1 MPAASPQKR
10 TRMSAADRRIALL
23 EGARELV
30 QQIGTERLTMD
41 GLAAHCGV
49 NKALPY
55 THFKNKDDVL
65 LALYELTNA
74 ELDELV
80 AVATEGLETFEDRIE
95 AVVNTWVSYMNSGR
109 DVPTLQQARTADGTL
124 EKIREE
130 RVNGIIEFIAT
141 EIRSGRKIGPRRAKI
156 AAAILVAGT
165 QGLVYIYD
173 NPDLDKKQ
181 LVDAYIK
188 MAFASIDAMT
198 D

>member
-10 TRMSAADRRIALL
+10 TRMSAADRRVALL

-65 LALYELTNA
+65 LALYEMTNA
-74 ELDELV
+74 ELDDLV
-80 AVATEGLETFEDRIE
+80 AVAMDGLDTFEDRIE

-124 EKIREE
+124 ERIREE
-130 RVNGIIEFIAT
+130 RVNGIIEFIAG

-173 NPDLDKKQ
+173 NPDLNKKQ